1 MAMYYTMGATQG
13 LTKTRARQPN
23 QYSSAGVVLPLL
35 WRSTLGARK
44 RYEAVNAIIL
54 AMVGRESSAISR
66 QYSASER
73 QRALTSAMEAALP
86 DHVCSM
92 EEILALL
99 WE

>member
-1 MAMYYTMGATQG
+1 
-13 LTKTRARQPN
+13 
-23 QYSSAGVVLPLL
+23 L

-44 RYEAVNAIIL
+44 RYEAVNAITL
-54 AMVGRESSAISR
+54 AMVGHESSAISR
-66 QYSASER
+66 QYSHLSVSV
-73 QRALTSAMEAALP
+73 ALTSAMEAALP